1 MVKIALH
8 KKINKAGISD
18 TNEDNNDK
26 SFLTADDASD
36 KDLWGLM
43 SLKSEVCKWDL
54 VSLAEGFFPITGA
67 LDKPGNINLSDRDSL
82 CFSLIG
88 L

>member
-1 MVKIALH
+1 
-8 KKINKAGISD
+8 
-18 TNEDNNDK
+18 
-26 SFLTADDASD
+26 
-36 KDLWGLM
+36 M